1 MELLCSCEHKHVVRH
16 DSVAA
21 TFRGIC
27 SPFFSRSLLDYCYGF
42 SSLLADKF
50 LSRFSQLPAGFASF
64 LFQILVKYYDLHIIF
79 FNVYPLSEF
88 QAKWISS
95 SSLTYYLIVIQ
106 GLSLLTLSALLPSIS
121 TNNFVSCSLNQF
133 QVILFFFSLYPGGLG
148 GWA

>member
-1 MELLCSCEHKHVVRH
+1 MNINTWSGTTQLRPLLGAF
-16 DSVAA
+16 VA
-21 TFRGIC
+21 
-27 SPFFSRSLLDYCYGF
+27 PFFLGRYWTIVMASRIYLLINFFLGSLNCLE
-42 SSLLADKF
+42 
-50 LSRFSQLPAGFASF
+50 GFASF
-64 LFQILVKYYDLHIIF
+64 LFQIFVNYYDLHIIF